1 MPCAAGAWQ
10 RYEKRTTNP
19 LPCVFTGVHD
29 KGCVTVFCMAKAAL
43 LCAFYHTHS
52 ESLCRAFFSTH
63 EKKQVP
69 RKKTNLRR
77 AFFNVHRKKITE
89 KREKCSGGAVP

>member
-1 MPCAAGAWQ
+1 
-10 RYEKRTTNP
+10 
-19 LPCVFTGVHD
+19 
-29 KGCVTVFCMAKAAL
+29 MAKAAL

-69 RKKTNLRR
+69 ETKQIF
-77 AFFNVHRKKITE
+77 AVHFLTCTEKITE